1 MNEQIK
7 TEFLLQALTHL
18 KIDRKIE
25 TKQEKKEITQPSRT
39 QITNESFIARRNSHS
54 FSACVVSIISFR
66 VFSLRRRR
74 RRLLLLFLF
83 VILILLL
90 LSCVCVDII

>member
-7 TEFLLQALTHL
+7 TEFLSQALTHL

-54 FSACVVSIISFR
+54 FSACVVNIISFR
-66 VFSLRRRR
+66 VFSLRRR

-90 LSCVCVDII
+90 LSCVCVDIF